1 MIQELHLHNYKC
13 FADQRI
19 SFKALTL
26 LSGFNDTGKSS
37 VIQSLLLLRQ
47 SYQQDLFL
55 DRGLVLNGDLVNV
68 GTVED
73 VLFEKA
79 TEDMITFQLGLKNGH
94 EQAWRFLYD
103 RKTDALSLDIS
114 NTQDKQIYHSSLFN
128 NNFHY
133 LTAERIG
140 PRPFFNMSDI
150 LVRHRRQLGSAGEY
164 AAHFL
169 YIYGDEIKVH
179 TDLAHPDATSLD
191 LKNQVDA
198 WLGEINPNTCISVVS
213 NAETDT
219 IGLQYAFVD
228 KGSNRIYRAR
238 TVGFGI
244 TYALP
249 ILVAVLS
256 SQPGALVLIE
266 NPEAHLHPKGQSQMV
281 KLLTRAAH
289 CGVQIVLETHSD
301 HILNGTRVAVHDG
314 ELAPEDVQIHFF
326 QRQKDGQAQVLSPRI
341 DRNGRIDAWPDG
353 FFDEWDKNLELLL
366 LPGNM
371 QRVGI

>member
-13 FADQRI
+13 FADQKV

-26 LSGFNDTGKSS
+26 LSGLNDTGKSS

-47 SYQQDLFL
+47 SYQQDLLL
-55 DRGLVLNGDLVNV
+55 DRGLALNGDLVNV

-79 TEDMITFQLGLKNGH
+79 IEDVIAFQLRLKNGH

-103 RKTDALSLDIS
+103 RKTDALSWDIS

-140 PRPFFNMSDI
+140 PRPFFDMSDF
-150 LVRHRRQLGSAGEY
+150 LVCHRRQLGSAGEY

-179 TDLAHPDATSLD
+179 TDLAHPDAISLD
-191 LKNQVDA
+191 LKNQVEA
-198 WLGEINPNTCISVVS
+198 WLGEISPNTCISVVP
-213 NAETDT
+213 NAGIDT
-219 IGLQYAFVD
+219 ISLQYAFVD
-228 KGSNRIYRAR
+228 KGSSRIYRAR

-266 NPEAHLHPKGQSQMV
+266 NPEAHLHPKGQSQMG
-281 KLLTRAAH
+281 KLLAHAAY

-301 HILNGTRVAVHDG
+301 HVLNGIRVAVHDG
-314 ELAPEDVQIHFF
+314 ELAPENVQIHFF
-326 QRQKDGQAQVLSPRI
+326 QRQKDGQAQVLSPCI
-341 DRNGRIDAWPDG
+341 DRNGRIDQWPNG
-353 FFDEWDKNLELLL
+353 FFDEWDKNLESLI
-366 LPGNM
+366 LPGSM
-371 QRVGI
+371 